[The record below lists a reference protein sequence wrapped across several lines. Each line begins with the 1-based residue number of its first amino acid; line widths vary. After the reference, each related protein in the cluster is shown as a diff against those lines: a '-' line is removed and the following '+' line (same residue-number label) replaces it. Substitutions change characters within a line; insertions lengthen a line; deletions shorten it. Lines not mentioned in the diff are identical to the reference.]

1 MSCQVR
7 SHAQEVSGVEL
18 VRLRTW
24 RGEDASTESFGF
36 HDQLCLHVDPQLTQR
51 SLLSSMMNTILGEHV
66 RARHEGC
73 PGRVYRCA
81 DGGVES

>member
-7 SHAQEVSGVEL
+7 SHAQEASVVEV

-36 HDQLCLHVDPQLTQR
+36 HDQLCLRVDRRQR
-51 SLLSSMMNTILGEHV
+51 SLLSSM
-66 RARHEGC
+66 R
-73 PGRVYRCA
+73 
-81 DGGVES
+81 